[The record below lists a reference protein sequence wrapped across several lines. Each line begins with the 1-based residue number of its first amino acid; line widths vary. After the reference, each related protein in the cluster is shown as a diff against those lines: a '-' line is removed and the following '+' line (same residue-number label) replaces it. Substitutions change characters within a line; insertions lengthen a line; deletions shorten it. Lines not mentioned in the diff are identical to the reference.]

1 MSVLPLR
8 NLSGGEIAPS
18 FYAKTD
24 ISKYQTSL
32 RTCRNW
38 IVQKSGGLANRP
50 GLQYICEVKDSADTT
65 RLIPFIFNSDQ
76 TYALEFGDEYM
87 RVIRDGA
94 QVEVSS
100 VSAWNSGT
108 TYATGDLV
116 SKTSVNYYAKQAS
129 TNKDPATETDYWY
142 ALTGTI
148 YEMPSPYDKADLFDL
163 KYIQSADVI
172 SIVENGYAPRDLSRT
187 AHTGWTITAMSFAP
201 SVSAPT
207 NVAVAG
213 TGGSGTYVYH
223 VTAVDPD
230 TFEESLAGTKSQ
242 GSLTVASS
250 SEPHTITWTAV
261 SGVTTYYVYI
271 EKNGYPS
278 YIGIAGT
285 NSFTN
290 NGITPDYDTSP
301 PVARNPFPSAA
312 YWPGTISYI
321 QQRLTLANSTSD
333 VEKVFMSKS
342 ANFKNFTVGLTVE
355 DDDAVTFTVAGSRVN
370 AVKHFISA
378 GAKNIVLTSS
388 SEIEIAGDDAG
399 IITPYAVNPKTISYY
414 GSSDIQPLII
424 GNSVLFVQAR
434 NTIIRDLYDD
444 VLEGVGGN
452 DLTIFAS
459 HLFEGKQIVS
469 WAYQQIP
476 NSILWV
482 VMDDG
487 ALIGFTYLRDHKVWA
502 WHRHDTDGDF
512 KDVICIPEGTEDA
525 VYVIVERVI
534 DGSTK
539 KYIERMY
546 SRYTSDSIDAVFMD
560 SALTYD
566 GWHTG
571 SVTMTLTTGATWN
584 YDDALT
590 LTASSATFS
599 SGDVGNEIWLVSG
612 DTTIRCRIIAYTST
626 TVVTVNPHKDVPVAM
641 QGVAITEW
649 GEAVDSLSGL
659 DHLEGEAVSVSADG
673 FVVAS
678 PNNASYEEVTV
689 TSGAIALEKPYMVI
703 HVGLPYISDIE
714 TLDIDNFG
722 GASLTTSM
730 KLVGEVGMYLQEAV
744 GLFAGSK
751 PPTDDSD
758 DPLEGLYELKVRY
771 NEFYDDPNTPV
782 TGFASVKI
790 QNTWNSNGRVFIRQI
805 DPMPAKVLALYPT
818 GLISSSR

>member
-1 MSVLPLR
+1 MASIALR

-50 GLQYICEVKDSADTT
+50 GLQYICEVKTSANST

-87 RVIRDGA
+87 RVIRNGA
-94 QVEVSS
+94 QVDVSG
-100 VSAWNSGT
+100 VSAWDSGT
-108 TYATGDLV
+108 TYATGNLV
-116 SKTSVNYYAKQAS
+116 SKSGVNYYAKQAS

-142 ALTGTI
+142 ALTGVI

-163 KYIQSADVI
+163 KYIQSADVV
-172 SIVENGYAPRDLSRT
+172 SFVENGYAPRDLSRT
-187 AHTGWTITAMSFAP
+187 GHTAWTITSMSFAP
-201 SVSAPT
+201 V
-207 NVAVAG
+207 VATPAG
-213 TGGSGTYVYH
+213 VTVTGTSGSGTYVYH
-223 VTAVDPD
+223 VTAIDPE
-230 TFEESLAGTKSQ
+230 TQEESLAGTKSQ
-242 GSLTVASS
+242 GSLAEASAS
-250 SEPHTITWTAV
+250 NPHTISWTAIA
-261 SGVTTYYVYI
+261 GVTTYYVYI

-285 NSFTN
+285 NSFVN
-290 NGITPDYDTSP
+290 NGITPDYEVSP
-301 PVARNPFPSAA
+301 PVARNPFPSSA

-321 QQRLTLANSTSD
+321 QQRLTMANSTDD

-355 DDDAVTFTVAGSRVN
+355 DDDSVTFTVAGSRVN
-370 AVKHFISA
+370 AVKHVVSA

-388 SEIEIAGDDAG
+388 CEIEIAGNDAG
-399 IITPYAVNPKTISYY
+399 IITPSAVNPRTLSYY

-434 NTIIRDLYDD
+434 NTVVRDLYDD
-444 VLEGVGGN
+444 VIEGIGGN
-452 DLTIFAS
+452 DLTIFGS
-459 HLFEGKQIVS
+459 HLFEGRKIVS

-476 NSILWV
+476 NSIIWV

-487 ALIGFTYLRDHKVWA
+487 ALLGFTYLRDHKVWA

-534 DGSTK
+534 NGNTK

-546 SRYTSDSIDAVFMD
+546 SRYSADPIDFVFMD

-571 SVTMTLTTGATWN
+571 STTMTLTGTGFS

-590 LTASSATFS
+590 LTASAATFS

-612 DTTIRCRIIAYTST
+612 DTTIRCRIISYTNT

-641 QGVAITEW
+641 QAVAITEW
-649 GEAVDSLSGL
+649 GKAVDSISGL
-659 DHLEGEAVSVSADG
+659 AHLEGKTIAVSADG
-673 FVVAS
+673 LVVAS
-678 PNNASYEEVTV
+678 PNNAAYVEVTV
-689 TSGAIALEKPYMVI
+689 ASGVATLDKPYMVI
-703 HVGLPYISDIE
+703 HAGLPYISDIE

-722 GASLTTSM
+722 GASLATST
-730 KLVGEVGMYLQEAV
+730 KLVTEVGMYLQESV

-751 PPTDDSD
+751 PPADDSD
-758 DPLEGLYELKVRY
+758 DPLQGLYELKVRY

-782 TGFASVKI
+782 TGFTSIKL
-790 QNTWNSNGRVFIRQI
+790 QSTWNSNGRVFIRQV
-805 DPMPAKVLALYPT
+805 DPVPAKVLALYPT